1 MRPSISRRLGLATYA
16 GAPHL
21 TDDERHVIAPLAR
34 RRIDVVPFD
43 WRTGVPAGVDAV
55 VVRSCWDYHEHEAAF
70 RAWIDAL
77 AATGTPTYNPPPVLR
92 WNLDKGYLA
101 DLAAAGVRVPRTIF
115 VPAGDRRSLGAV
127 IEQEGLDEVVVKPRV
142 SLSAVDTFRSARATA
157 ARDEARWAALV
168 ARRDVLVQPFLP
180 AVQTE
185 GERSI
190 VLLGGRFAHA
200 VDKTPRAGDFR
211 VQSDHG
217 GTRRR
222 VEPSEGEVALAMRI
236 AALAPGPLLYARVDL
251 VRDGD
256 GWSLMELEAID
267 PELYLGLVPGAAERF
282 AEVIAGAMDG

>member
-1 MRPSISRRLGLATYA
+1 MTQSISRRLGFATYA
-16 GAPHL
+16 GAPAL
-21 TDDERHVIAPLAR
+21 TNDERHVLAPLAAR
-34 RRIDVVPFD
+34 GIDVVPFD
-43 WRTGVPAGVDAV
+43 WRGGTPAGVDAV

-70 RAWIDAL
+70 RAWIDDL
-77 AATGTPTYNPPPVLR
+77 VATGTPTYNPPPVLR

-115 VPAGDRRSLGAV
+115 VPAGDRRSLAEV
-127 IEQEGLDEVVVKPRV
+127 IEEEGLDEVVVKPRV
-142 SLSAVDTFRSARATA
+142 SLSAVDTFRSARVTA
-157 ARDEARWAALV
+157 AQDEARWAALV

-217 GTRRR
+217 GVRRR
-222 VEPSEGEVALAMRI
+222 VHPSDDDIALATRI
-236 AALAPGPLLYARVDL
+236 AGLAPAPLLYARVDL

-256 GWSLMELEAID
+256 AWALMELEVID
-267 PELYLGLVPGAAERF
+267 PELYLGLVLGSAERF
-282 AEVIAGAMDG
+282 AEVISAALDS